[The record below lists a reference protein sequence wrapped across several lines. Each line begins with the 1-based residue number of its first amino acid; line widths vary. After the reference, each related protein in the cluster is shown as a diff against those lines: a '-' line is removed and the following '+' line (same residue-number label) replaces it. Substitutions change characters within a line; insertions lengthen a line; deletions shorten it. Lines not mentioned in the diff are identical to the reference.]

1 MGCGLH
7 IDSCLADVLESDRC
21 VGWRTMGWRTT
32 NCDEISLCATTAL
45 GDSLSST
52 VYKVDGLAEAYS
64 SIETDFLRRN
74 IAPDGSCLFNAII
87 YLMRAEHKKTMTAEN
102 LREVVASVVLAD
114 PEKYNEAYLGKKTEE
129 YAAWIIDPLEYGG
142 EVEIVILA
150 AYFKVA
156 LVVVDC
162 QVNSSSKSIFCVACT
177 FLHLISHILHLA
189 WCGCFIQGIYYV
201 ATVSS

>member
-1 MGCGLH
+1 
-7 IDSCLADVLESDRC
+7 
-21 VGWRTMGWRTT
+21 
-32 NCDEISLCATTAL
+32 
-45 GDSLSST
+45 
-52 VYKVDGLAEAYS
+52 
-64 SIETDFLRRN
+64 
-74 IAPDGSCLFNAII
+74 
-87 YLMRAEHKKTMTAEN
+87 MRAEHKKTMTAEN

-129 YAAWIIDPLEYGG
+129 YATWIIDPLEYGG